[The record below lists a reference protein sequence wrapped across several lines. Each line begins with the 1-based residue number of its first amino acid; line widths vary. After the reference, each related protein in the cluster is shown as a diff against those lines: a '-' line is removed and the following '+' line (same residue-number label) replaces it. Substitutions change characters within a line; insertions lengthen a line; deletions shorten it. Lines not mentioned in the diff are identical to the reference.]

1 VNVGARAHLP
11 RRLRPLIAGWGIG
24 LILAVGV
31 ISLRT
36 AESSVARAASKAC
49 PPSWHVVPSP
59 AVKTGHLLGLAALTA
74 RDVWAVGAVGPPASE
89 HENALIEH
97 WDGRAWRVIPNP
109 GKQAG
114 LSGIGGSSSSDVW
127 TVGWS
132 DADSGDND
140 GLIEHWDG
148 RQWRVVSGPRLAS
161 LGISGGFNDLSAVAV
176 VSASDGWIVGTNGG
190 DTLTEH
196 WDGTSWTILPSANG
210 FGLSS
215 LLSVFA
221 RAANDVWAVGG
232 SQEELAEH
240 DSEGLIEHWDGTSW
254 QLVYRTT
261 TTNPAYF
268 ANVASSSASDIWVIG
283 DRGFKGSDFQVG
295 KRPLL
300 VRWGGRAWRLIASP
314 STLPRAAIAVFS
326 PQNVWAVGEGV
337 AHRDGRKWRI
347 LPNAWLPRRNSRF
360 EAIAALSPAN
370 IWAAGADGSGH
381 PLIAHYAC

>member
-1 VNVGARAHLP
+1 VNVGARAHLQL
-11 RRLRPLIAGWGIG
+11 RLRPLIAGLGIG

-148 RQWRVVSGPRLAS
+148 RQWRVVSGPRSLVQDETRRDRDRLEASKLLA
-161 LGISGGFNDLSAVAV
+161 
-176 VSASDGWIVGTNGG
+176 
-190 DTLTEH
+190 
-196 WDGTSWTILPSANG
+196 
-210 FGLSS
+210 
-215 LLSVFA
+215 
-221 RAANDVWAVGG
+221 
-232 SQEELAEH
+232 
-240 DSEGLIEHWDGTSW
+240 
-254 QLVYRTT
+254 
-261 TTNPAYF
+261 
-268 ANVASSSASDIWVIG
+268 
-283 DRGFKGSDFQVG
+283 DRGWG
-295 KRPLL
+295 KAAAYEPQEGDPLDL
-300 VRWGGRAWRLIASP
+300 AAMEQAAEEF
-314 STLPRAAIAVFS
+314 RAAILRLAPS
-326 PQNVWAVGEGV
+326 EP
-337 AHRDGRKWRI
+337 DT
-347 LPNAWLPRRNSRF
+347 
-360 EAIAALSPAN
+360 
-370 IWAAGADGSGH
+370 D
-381 PLIAHYAC
+381 